1 MKSNKS
7 SLFIHVDMWDIQQYN
22 EYCLIILLHFI
33 KGDFVRKPLVLFISV
48 LVIIGISGCSKSENK
63 DNMPTAGTSPASTA
77 VSSVVP
83 SEEPS
88 VAPTAPKVLTAK
100 VNAKIDYTILEE
112 FKVFNQDKG
121 YGALIQIDKDSSKED
136 IIDLI
141 KKMSENKDPVAI
153 VVFTSKE
160 AYLEYKNLE
169 NNGNTTD
176 EFKKGYLA
184 SYIKNKTLPD
194 QQLYGENS
202 LTWTQEI
209 GKFAD
214 MLFTTIDFDKL

>member
-1 MKSNKS
+1 MK
-7 SLFIHVDMWDIQQYN
+7 
-22 EYCLIILLHFI
+22 
-33 KGDFVRKPLVLFISV
+33 KPLILFISV
-48 LVIIGISGCSKSENK
+48 LVTLSISGCSKPENK
-63 DNMPTAGTSPASTA
+63 ENAPTTAASAVPTA

-83 SEEPS
+83 SVE
-88 VAPTAPKVLTAK
+88 PTAASILTPK

-121 YGALIQIDKDSSKED
+121 YGALIQIDKDASKED

-160 AYLEYKNLE
+160 AYSEYKSLE
-169 NNGNTTD
+169 TTGKTTD
-176 EFKKGYLA
+176 EFKKGYVA
-184 SYIKNKTLPD
+184 SYTKNKSLPD
-194 QQLYGENS
+194 EQLYGENS

-209 GKFAD
+209 GKFSD
-214 MLFTTIDFDKL
+214 ILFTTIDFDKL